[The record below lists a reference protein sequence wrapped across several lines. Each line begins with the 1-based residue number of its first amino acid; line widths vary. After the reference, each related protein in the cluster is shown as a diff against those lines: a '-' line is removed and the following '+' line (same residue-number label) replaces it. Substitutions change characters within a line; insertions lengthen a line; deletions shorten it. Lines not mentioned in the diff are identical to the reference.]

1 MKNGNSRNYPLYI
14 GVILT
19 TFFVLI
25 AIFGQQFATQDP
37 MQVFSEII
45 FVGEKMYIPTR
56 LPVPP
61 FTLDQFIL
69 GTDNAGRDVFSR
81 MMYAIRPTLLLC
93 VIIATLRILFGVI
106 LGLASGWFGGI
117 TERIVDVLTDI
128 SLAVPILLF
137 ALAVLAFLGERS
149 LPNFVLALVLT
160 GWANTAVYVKNNT
173 LVTKQAPYI
182 EGAKSVGVKPFGI
195 LRRYIMP
202 QLWPTL
208 PALIAFELAA
218 TLLVIA
224 ELGFL
229 GMFIGDAF
237 VRMSEDPNSPALVA
251 VGLTAGF
258 PELAQML
265 SDFWNKMLLTPWE
278 VAIVG
283 SIIFLQIFAFNML
296 GEGLRRQMDVT
307 RPRRVWW
314 RKPKYTFDLP
324 STKKEAGATA
334 S

>member
-1 MKNGNSRNYPLYI
+1 MKKMSSRNYPLYI
-14 GVILT
+14 GATLT
-19 TFFVLI
+19 GLFVFV
-25 AIFGQQFATQDP
+25 AIFGRRFATQDP
-37 MQVFSEII
+37 MQVFNEVI
-45 FVGEKMYIPTR
+45 FIGEKMYIPTR

-61 FTLDQFIL
+61 FALNQFLL

-81 MMYAIRPTLLLC
+81 MLFAIRPTLLLC
-93 VIIATLRILFGVI
+93 AIIATLRIVFGVV
-106 LGLASGWFGGI
+106 LGVAAGWFGGL
-117 TERIVDVLTDI
+117 TERIIDVLADV

-137 ALAVLAFLGERS
+137 ALAVLAFLGERT
-149 LPNFVLALVLT
+149 LTNFVIALVLT
-160 GWANTAVYVKNNT
+160 GWANTAVFVKNST
-173 LVTKQAPYI
+173 LLSKQAPYI
-182 EGAKSVGVKPFGI
+182 EGAKSVGVKPLGI

-208 PALIAFELAA
+208 PSLIAFELAA

-237 VRMSEDPNSPALVA
+237 VRMSEDPNTPAVVA

-265 SDFWNKMLLTPWE
+265 SDFWSKMLLTPWE

-283 SIIFLQIFAFNML
+283 GIIFLQIFAFNML

-307 RPRRVWW
+307 RPRHAWW
-314 RKPKYTFDLP
+314 RKAKYSFDLP
-324 STKKEAGATA
+324 ASKEARSVT
-334 S
+334 